1 MLDNL
6 PYYTVK
12 ELKVYDRSS
21 EKKPT
26 HGEGDGEERLCDGCG
41 LKREYSRGYIA
52 NMEAAGEAKTA
63 IWLVSSVSTTLTIL
77 ESRYSAT

>member
-21 EKKPT
+21 EKS
-26 HGEGDGEERLCDGCG
+26 RLMGKEMEKKDYVMDVA

-52 NMEAAGEAKTA
+52 NMEAAGGKRRP
-63 IWLVSSVSTTLTIL
+63 LSGSSLRSLL
-77 ESRYSAT
+77 H

>member
-1 MLDNL
+1 MG
-6 PYYTVK
+6 K
-12 ELKVYDRSS
+12 EM
-21 EKKPT
+21 EKK
-26 HGEGDGEERLCDGCG
+26 DYVMDVA